1 MYMRR
6 AGKGGPGCQIDL
18 LIQTERMALVVEI
31 KRRKEIAHDIIN
43 EVQAKVDALKVS
55 KNLSIRT
62 ALVYD
67 GNLSP
72 SVEADRYF
80 DFVVPLRKLLNQKVY
95 AK

>member
-1 MYMRR
+1 MYMRG
-6 AGKGGPGCQIDL
+6 ACKGMPGCQIDL

-72 SVEADRYF
+72 SVETDRYF